1 LRAFCFLPETY
12 AMSLKDRLQEDIKAA
27 MRAKAADQLTT
38 LRLITAAIK
47 QKEVDERVT
56 LDDAQVLSVI
66 EKMVKQRKDSIAQ
79 FQAGGRQDLVEKESA
94 ELALLQSYLP
104 AQLTEAEIRAEVD
117 AGVDALLAAGETVS
131 PALMGKV
138 MAQLKPRLA
147 GRADMGVV
155 SRLIKEALS
164 SR

>member
-1 LRAFCFLPETY
+1 
-12 AMSLKDRLQEDIKAA
+12 MSLKDRLQEDIKAA

-47 QKEVDERVT
+47 QKEVDERVS
-56 LDDAQVLSVI
+56 LGDAQILSVL

-79 FQAGGRQDLVEKESA
+79 FQAGGRQDLVDKESA

-104 AQLTEAEIRAEVD
+104 AQLSEEEIRVEVRAVLD
-117 AGVDALLAAGETVS
+117 TLLAAGEAVS

-138 MAQLKPRLA
+138 MAQLKPRLT
-147 GRADMGVV
+147 GRADMGLV
-155 SRLIKEALS
+155 SRLIKEALTT
-164 SR
+164 R

>member
-1 LRAFCFLPETY
+1 
-12 AMSLKDRLQEDIKAA
+12 MSLKDRLQEDVKTA

-47 QKEVDERVT
+47 QKEVDERVS

-79 FQAGGRQDLVEKESA
+79 FQAGGRQDLVDKESA
-94 ELALLQSYLP
+94 ELALLQTYLP
-104 AQLTEAEIRAEVD
+104 AQLSEEEIHAEVR
-117 AGVDALLAAGETVS
+117 AAVDTLLAAGEVVS

-155 SRLIKEALS
+155 SRLIKEAIT